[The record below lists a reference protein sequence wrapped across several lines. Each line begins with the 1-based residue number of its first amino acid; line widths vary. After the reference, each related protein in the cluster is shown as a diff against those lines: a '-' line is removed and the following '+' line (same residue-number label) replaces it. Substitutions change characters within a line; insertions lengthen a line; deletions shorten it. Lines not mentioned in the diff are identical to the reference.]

1 MAKNPFAMPMPAG
14 KPRKEPDA
22 DDTTDVKV
30 PDNDSDDKL
39 MPAIRKMLATRKRKA
54 RPIR

>member
-1 MAKNPFAMPMPAG
+1 MAKNPFLMPKPAG
-14 KPRKEPDA
+14 KPHKEPDA
-22 DDTTDVKV
+22 DESGVKV